1 MTINFFSPLFC
12 CCFWIRDS
20 GSEIRD
26 PGWVKIR
33 IRDPGSGINIPDPQ
47 HCSLGFEAKSALNSV
62 STKNPVFGCP
72 CLQKKKYLI
81 IGVLSTI
88 SIFFKSC
95 RKGPW
100 PLYRITK
107 LIDGVKLPGCCI
119 VCYQSR
125 QQAERRMVLTS
136 VAGLRFKSGA
146 RSNTNFRNNHK
157 LYLLY

>member
-1 MTINFFSPLFC
+1 
-12 CCFWIRDS
+12 
-20 GSEIRD
+20 
-26 PGWVKIR
+26 
-33 IRDPGSGINIPDPQ
+33 
-47 HCSLGFEAKSALNSV
+47 
-62 STKNPVFGCP
+62 
-72 CLQKKKYLI
+72 
-81 IGVLSTI
+81 LSTI

-157 LYLLY
+157 LYLLYWKTFLSTKFFAWLPALAQIRSRYHYYMVTGSLL